1 MLNISISRRRFM
13 RTALHTGAG
22 LSLEY
27 GATPALAEML
37 AKANAPIPTPTDAQL
52 TWQHC
57 EIGVI
62 FHLDMPLVA
71 GDFTPNN
78 AVKKTFD
85 PQLYNPTQLD
95 TDQWVAAAK
104 SAGAKYAIF
113 TATHFNGFMQWQSD
127 LYAYG
132 LKQARWRDG
141 KGDIV
146 KDFVNSCHKA
156 DILPGLY
163 FSTHRNVY
171 QSVWGHYVDWG
182 KGKGTEK
189 QKEFN
194 HIAEKMTEELCS
206 RYGPLVQI
214 WYDAGV
220 KLPHEGGPNVIPIF
234 EKHQPNSVFYNSSK
248 RSDHRWIGN
257 EAGHAGDPC
266 WATMPG
272 KERGAISHNS
282 GTWRTYLHGGD
293 PEGTE
298 WSPGMVDIVL
308 RGKGNHDWFWRPG
321 KDHTVHT
328 VDELMRMYDT
338 SVGRNCNLVIG
349 VVVDNQ
355 GLVPASDVKR
365 LGEFGNEL
373 KQRFGKPIAQTQGR
387 GNTIELALQS
397 PHMIDHVVI
406 QEQIKYGERIR
417 KYRIEGLTPGKQWQ
431 ELAKGQSVGH
441 KRIQPFKPVNLS
453 RVRLVVTQSR
463 AEPRVRSFACYQV
476 G

>member
-1 MLNISISRRRFM
+1 MLNVSISRRRFM
-13 RTALHTGAG
+13 QAAVQTSAL
-22 LSLEY
+22 LSLGY
-27 GATPALAEML
+27 ASTPAQAEMVDKSL
-37 AKANAPIPTPTDAQL
+37 AKFPTPTPAQL
-52 TWQHC
+52 TWQNC

-71 GDFTPNN
+71 GDFTRNN
-78 AVKKTFD
+78 AVRKTFN
-85 PQLYNPTQLD
+85 PQLYNPTKLD

-127 LYAYG
+127 LYPYG
-132 LKQARWRDG
+132 LKQAEWRHG

-156 DILPGLY
+156 DVLPGIY
-163 FSTHRNVY
+163 FSTHRNVS

-189 QKEFN
+189 QKKFN

-220 KLPHEGGPNVIPIF
+220 KLPHEGGPDVLPIF
-234 EKHQPNSVFYNSSK
+234 KKYQPNSVFYNSSK

-257 EAGHAGDPC
+257 EAGHAGYPC

-272 KERGAISHNS
+272 KEKGAISHNS
-282 GTWRTYLHGGD
+282 GIWRKYLHGGD
-293 PEGTE
+293 PSGTE

-328 VDELMRMYDT
+328 VDELMRMYYT

-349 VVVDNQ
+349 AVVDNQ
-355 GLVPASDVKR
+355 GLVPDADVKR

-373 KQRFGKPIAQTQGR
+373 KQRFSTPIAVTEGR
-387 GNTIELALQS
+387 GNTIELEVQPLR
-397 PHMIDHVVI
+397 MIDHVVI
-406 QEQIKYGERIR
+406 QEQIKYGERIQE
-417 KYRIEGLTPGKQWQ
+417 YRIEGLTPGNLWQ

-441 KRIQPFKPVNLS
+441 KRIQQFKPVKVS
-453 RVRLVVTQSR
+453 RVRLIVTQSR
-463 AEPRVRSFACYQV
+463 AEPRVQCFACYQV

>member
-1 MLNISISRRRFM
+1 M
-13 RTALHTGAG
+13 RTAVQTGAV
-22 LSLEY
+22 LSL
-27 GATPALAEML
+27 GHGSMPALAEML
-37 AKANAPIPTPTDAQL
+37 DKANATIPTPTDAQL
-52 TWQHC
+52 TWQNC

-62 FHLDMPLVA
+62 FHLDMPLMA
-71 GDFTPNN
+71 GDFTRNN
-78 AVKKTFD
+78 AVRKTFD
-85 PQLYNPTQLD
+85 PQLYNPAQLD

-127 LYAYG
+127 LYTYG
-132 LKQARWRDG
+132 LKQAKWRDG

-146 KDFVNSCHKA
+146 RDFVNSCRKA
-156 DILPGLY
+156 DILSGLY

-171 QSVWGHYVDWG
+171 YGVWGHYVDWG

-189 QKEFN
+189 QEKFN
-194 HIAEKMTEELCS
+194 RIAEKMTEELCS

-220 KLPHEGGPNVIPIF
+220 KLPHEGGPNVLPIF

-257 EAGHAGDPC
+257 EAGHAGYPC

-282 GTWRTYLHGGD
+282 GIWREYLYGGD
-293 PEGTE
+293 PDGTE

-308 RGKGNHDWFWRPG
+308 RGKGNHDWFWRPD

-328 VDELMRMYDT
+328 VNELMRMYYT

-355 GLVPASDVKR
+355 GLVPYADVKR
-365 LGEFGNEL
+365 LGEFGKEV
-373 KQRFGKPIAQTQGR
+373 KRRFDKPKAITEGR
-387 GNTIELALQS
+387 GNTIELELQS
-397 PHMIDHVVI
+397 SQMIDHVAI

-417 KYRIEGLTPGKQWQ
+417 AYRIDGLALSGPWQ
-431 ELAKGQSVGH
+431 KLAQGQSVGH
-441 KRIQPFKPVNLS
+441 KRIQQFKPVNVS

-463 AEPRVRSFACYQV
+463 AEPQVKSFECYHV